1 MSRVGQARTAWGR
14 IGQRGFASAP
24 QEPGERGSR
33 VAGKD
38 GKKTRRITDA
48 RDPAAGRSISVS
60 HGRHGD
66 PDEPRRG
73 LGSRDW
79 TFLACAGVIVVGAL
93 LLRLY
98 RIGEQ
103 ELWLD
108 ETFSFYMATWP
119 HEVGRLLTRT
129 NSPPLYYLLLRG
141 WVAVAGASEA
151 ALRLPSAL
159 AGTLFVAAVIWA
171 GREIF
176 DTRIGLWSGGV
187 AAVAPMHIYYSQ
199 EARAYALLTLLLIL
213 THGLLWRA
221 LQRNTWSRWTLVAV
235 ATLLALYTHYYA
247 ILGLLPGALL
257 VWMRGEHVPWRR
269 YLGTML
275 AGGLLFLPWI
285 VWAFVLTTYQ
295 SGLEWMGEMWQRT
308 PPLLAIPRS
317 LEVLALGAQA
327 GLLPIKLKQFTELVF
342 PSTLRLL
349 GLTLLLLLGL
359 WVAVPWGDGRLGL
372 AGLRQRKAWLALL
385 LAFPLGVLWLVSFY
399 RAAYVVG
406 RHDLIAFPAYSLLLG
421 LALCKLQRVHK
432 AGPLMAAIV
441 ALLLAIPIGT
451 KLSRYYGS
459 PSKGEGRLT
468 AEVLHAG
475 VEDDDVVVFTGLRGF
490 PILYYLG
497 RLGYRWEDG
506 YCQDPAVGRR
516 LTCRMYPRE
525 WEQKL
530 RGMALNRTVSLE
542 ERAREDVQEFLRA
555 LPPHRGTVW
564 VVFDSGVLYPDGR
577 ILLPEVDAL
586 LVKEFRQAGL
596 RALPIPGPF
605 VMLRFRRSSDG

>member
-1 MSRVGQARTAWGR
+1 VARKG
-14 IGQRGFASAP
+14 
-24 QEPGERGSR
+24 
-33 VAGKD
+33 
-38 GKKTRRITDA
+38 GKKTRRITDP
-48 RDPAAGRSISVS
+48 RDPAAGRMVSVS

-79 TFLACAGVIVVGAL
+79 TFFACAGVIVMGAL

-119 HEVGRLLTRT
+119 HEVGKLLTRT

-159 AGTLFVAAVIWA
+159 AGMLFVAAVIWV

-176 DTRIGLWSGGV
+176 DARIGLWSGGV

-257 VWMRGEHVPWRR
+257 VWIWWEHVPWQR
-269 YLGTML
+269 YLGAML
-275 AGGLLFLPWI
+275 VGVLLFLPWI
-285 VWAFVLTTYQ
+285 VWAFVLTTHQ
-295 SGLEWMGEMWQRT
+295 DGLKWMGEMWQRT

-327 GLLPIKLKQFTELVF
+327 GLLPIKLK
-342 PSTLRLL
+342 RLL

-432 AGPLMAAIV
+432 AGPLLAAIV

-475 VEDDDVVVFTGLRGF
+475 VEDEDVVVFTGSRGF
-490 PILYYLG
+490 LILYYLG

-506 YCQDPAVGRR
+506 YCQDPAVGWR

-525 WEQKL
+525 SEQKL
-530 RGMALNRTVSLE
+530 RGVAPARTASLGGP
-542 ERAREDVQEFLRA
+542 AREDVQEFLRA

-564 VVFDSGVLYPDGR
+564 VVFDTGILYPDGR
-577 ILLPEVDAL
+577 IQLPEVDAL
-586 LVKEFRQAGL
+586 LVEEFRQAGL
-596 RALPIPGPF
+596 RALLIPGPF